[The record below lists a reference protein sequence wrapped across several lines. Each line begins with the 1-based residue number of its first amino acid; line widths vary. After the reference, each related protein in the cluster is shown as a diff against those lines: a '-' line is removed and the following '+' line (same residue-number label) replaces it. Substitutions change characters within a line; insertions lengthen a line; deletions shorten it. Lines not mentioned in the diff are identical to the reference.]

1 MLDMRR
7 SRLGTILTIVPCAGS
22 LILTGLFV
30 VIIEWALADE
40 LTTTAG
46 HGLAERA
53 RRAAGQLAVSGSLTQ
68 ENGTTQLLAIDP
80 GGVIVSGP
88 GKLAGKRVNMAS
100 WRMAP
105 GGHGVLEQ
113 QWDGRTYLVGYARIT
128 AIESR
133 QGPAW
138 TVLAR
143 QEAGEVAGAIARLKH
158 RVALAGAAAAL
169 LFSLLGWLAARRIT
183 GPLLRAANDARMI
196 EQGKPGSIMTVR
208 QNYSELQ
215 TLTSAFDSLLGKLAA
230 KEAALNETNATL
242 ELRILQRTMALEK
255 SLLQTTTSEARVR
268 SILNTAHDAF
278 VGMDTKGVIVEWNP
292 QAERMF
298 GWMRDEA
305 VGTALHDTIVPLSM
319 RAAHSAGLKHFL
331 FTGSARVMNKRLQ
344 LTAMRRDGTEFP
356 CELTI
361 GHVRVGEEQFFG
373 AFINDVSE
381 RQRVEKELAA
391 ERALLTAVLETMD
404 IAVVACDSH
413 GVLTLFNRAS
423 RQLHGIPMEEI
434 DHALAGKHYT
444 PLASDGVTPMQFEDL
459 PLVRALSG
467 KHVQNQEMVIRPTG
481 QRARQVLASG
491 RQLVDLAGELLG
503 AVVVITDVTERIES
517 ERFLRAV
524 TNQSPAMIGYIDH
537 DQVFRFANATYRTML
552 GLDPATMIGRH
563 MRDVMGAAVYGFL
576 QPHIDDALSGNRV
589 HYEPEMSVMHGPLHL
604 MTDYIPDIGDDGV
617 VKGVHIMVTDITER
631 KNAELSQARSE
642 QLAAASSQAKTEFV
656 ANMSHEIRTPM
667 NAVLGMTQL
676 LARTP
681 LAAEQRGYLSMIQAS
696 GQALMHV
703 IDDVLDFSKIEA
715 GRTDIAARPFTLRD
729 VLDVVGTTMVSN
741 ATDKDLQLALVVHD
755 DVPANLVGDAM
766 HLQQALLNL
775 AGNAVKFTA
784 HGKVSVT
791 VALATR
797 DRCSATLRFIV
808 RDTGIG
814 MTREQLERMFTPF
827 EQADTSTS
835 RRFGGTGL
843 ELAISRKLIE
853 LMGGSIAVDSQI
865 GVGSTFV
872 VTMPLGVDV
881 DAAAAGSG
889 MAGDLPDDEHR
900 PAVPDALVQQSA
912 GPLDGV
918 RILVAE
924 DNLLNQVVA
933 RRMLESSG
941 AFVQIAENGQE
952 AVDML
957 RRDASFDMVLMDVQM
972 PVMDGYAATRA
983 MRDELGA
990 RIPILAMSAG
1000 VMGEEKQRCIELGM
1014 DGFIAKPVD
1023 MAHMIATIAA
1033 FLGREPTA
1041 PPPVATDSLF
1051 LADVFDVASL
1061 IKLSANNPEQRNAFI
1076 ALIKKTGQ
1084 QAPLDLARAGAALAQ
1099 GRIDDCAKLLHSVRG
1114 SVGSLGARRYAVA
1127 SLRLEENL
1135 GRASG
1140 RELMVMLA
1148 VAEAEMAAT
1157 TAAIEGWVAHYHPGA
1172 PAVQ

>member
-1 MLDMRR
+1 MTNTRR
-7 SRLGTILTIVPCAGS
+7 PGLSTILTMALCAGS

-30 VIIEWALADE
+30 VIIEWTLADE

-46 HGLAERA
+46 HSLAERA
-53 RRAAGQLAVSGSLTQ
+53 RRAAGQLAASGSLTQ
-68 ENGTTQLLAIDP
+68 EDGTTQLLAIDAT
-80 GGVIVSGP
+80 GVIVSGP
-88 GKLAGKRVNMAS
+88 GKLAGKRVDMAS
-100 WRMAP
+100 WRLAP
-105 GGHGVLEQ
+105 GGYGVLEQ
-113 QWDGRTYLVGYARIT
+113 QWDGRTYLVGYARVK
-128 AIESR
+128 AIGR
-133 QGPAW
+133 QAGPAW

-143 QEAGEVAGAIARLKH
+143 QEAGEVAGAIARLK
-158 RVALAGAAAAL
+158 RKAGLAGAAAAL

-183 GPLLRAANDARMI
+183 GSLLRAANEARMI

-208 QNYSELQ
+208 QNYSELH
-215 TLTSAFDSLLGKLAA
+215 TLTSAFDSLLCKLAA
-230 KEAALNETNATL
+230 KEAALNDTNAAL
-242 ELRILQRTMALEK
+242 ELRILQRTMALET

-268 SILNTAHDAF
+268 SILDTAHDAF
-278 VGMDTKGVIVEWNP
+278 VGMDTEGVIVEWNR

-305 VGTALHDTIVPLSM
+305 VGTPLHETIVPLSM

-344 LTAMRRDGTEFP
+344 LTATRRDGTEFP

-381 RQRVEKELAA
+381 RRRVEKELAA

-423 RQLHGIPMEEI
+423 RQLHGIPMEEF

-444 PLASDGVTPMQFEDL
+444 PFASDGVTPMQFEDL

-467 KHVQNQEMVIRPTG
+467 KQVQNQEMVIRPTG

-503 AVVVITDVTERIES
+503 AVAVITDVTERIES

-524 TNQSPAMIGYIDH
+524 TNQSPAIIGYIDQ
-537 DQVFRFANATYRTML
+537 DQVYRFANATYRTML

-563 MRDVMGAAVYGFL
+563 MRDVMGAAVYGLL
-576 QPHIDDALSGNRV
+576 QPHIEAALSGNRV
-589 HYEPEMSVMHGPLHL
+589 HFEPEMSVLHGPVHL

-715 GRTDIAARPFTLRD
+715 GRTDIAALPFTLRD
-729 VLDVVGTTMVSN
+729 VLDVVGTTMVSH
-741 ATDKDLQLALVVHD
+741 ATEKDLQLALVVHD
-755 DVPANLVGDAM
+755 DVPASLVGDAM

-784 HGKVSVT
+784 RGKVSVT
-791 VALATR
+791 VELATR
-797 DRCSATLRFIV
+797 DSCSATLRFIV
-808 RDTGIG
+808 SDTGIG
-814 MTREQLERMFTPF
+814 MTREQLDRMFTPF

-843 ELAISRKLIE
+843 GLAISRKLIE

-872 VTMPLGVDV
+872 VTIALGV

-889 MAGDLPDDEHR
+889 MAGNLPDDDNA
-900 PAVPDALVQQSA
+900 PAAPDALVQPSA

-933 RRMLESSG
+933 RGMLESSG

-957 RRDASFDMVLMDVQM
+957 RRDASFDIVLLDVQM

-983 MRDELGA
+983 MRDELRA
-990 RIPILAMSAG
+990 HIPILAMSAG
-1000 VMGEEKQRCIELGM
+1000 VMGEEKRRCIELGM

-1033 FLGREPTA
+1033 FLGREQSA
-1041 PPPVATDSLF
+1041 PPPVATDSRF
-1051 LADVFDVASL
+1051 LADVFDVTPL

-1076 ALIKKTGQ
+1076 ALIIKTGQ
-1084 QAPLDLARAGAALAQ
+1084 QAPLDLARAGVALAQ

-1114 SVGSLGARRYAVA
+1114 SVGTLGARRYAAA

-1135 GRASG
+1135 KRASG
-1140 RELMVMLA
+1140 RELVALLA

-1157 TAAIEGWVAHYHPGA
+1157 RTALEGWIEHYQSGA
-1172 PAVQ
+1172 PALQ